1 MNGILDFGI
10 KLILALQG
18 LGAWLVVPM
27 KFFSF
32 LGTEQ
37 FFLVVLPA
45 LYWCVSASVGLQVGI
60 ILLVNGAVND
70 AFKLALHGPRPY
82 WYSPLVEPYA
92 TETSFGVPSGHAQ
105 IATGVWGVMAA
116 GLKKGWAWLAAG
128 IVIFL
133 IGLSRL
139 YLAVHFPHDVLLGWI
154 IGGLLLWLLLRFW
167 GPATARVKKLTFG
180 GQVLA
185 AFLASLILVLIE
197 LVPFLWLKLT
207 GWQLPQAW
215 AQYAGEAV
223 TLSGAFTSAGVLFG
237 LLAGLAWMDR
247 LGGFSS
253 GGPVWKRILRYLLG
267 LVGVLVFYIG
277 LSLLFGLIAPD
288 SEAVLPYLLRYVRY
302 ALVGAW
308 LSLGAPWVFM
318 RLGLAEKAA

>member
-1 MNGILDFGI
+1 
-10 KLILALQG
+10 LILALQG
-18 LGAWLVVPM
+18 LGGWLMAPM
-27 KFFSF
+27 EFFSF

-37 FFLVVLPA
+37 FFLVILPA
-45 LYWCVSASVGLQVGI
+45 LYWCVSASVGLQVGT

-82 WYSPLVEPYA
+82 WYSPLVKPYA

-167 GPATARVKKLTFG
+167 SPAAAWFKKLTLVR
-180 GQVLA
+180 QVLA
-185 AFLASLILVLIE
+185 AFLASLVLIIIE
-197 LVPFLWLKLT
+197 LVPFLGLKLT
-207 GWQLPQAW
+207 GWQSPQAW
-215 AQYAGEAV
+215 AQYAGGAV

-253 GGPVWKRILRYLLG
+253 GGPAWKRILRYLLG
-267 LVGVLVFYIG
+267 LLGVLVFYLG
-277 LSLLFGLIAPD
+277 LSLLFGLIVPD
-288 SEAVLPYLLRYVRY
+288 REAMLPYLLRYVRY
-302 ALVGAW
+302 ALVGVW
-308 LSLGAPWVFM
+308 LSLGAPWVFV